1 MVGAKVAY
9 FSGDILS
16 LMDDVKIV
24 KPTIFLSN
32 IWCAVLLTKCTV
44 HFAFSLQIA
53 VPRLLNKIY
62 DKIQD
67 NVRGNLLKEWMLRSA
82 LAMKGR
88 AYREGKLN
96 NNTVWDKLIFNKVRA
111 NLGGRIRVVATGSAS
126 LNPKVGDAM
135 RSILGCV
142 VIGIQDCLCLL
153 LVISFSL

>member
-1 MVGAKVAY
+1 M
-9 FSGDILS
+9 
-16 LMDDVKIV
+16 
-24 KPTIFLSN
+24 
-32 IWCAVLLTKCTV
+32 
-44 HFAFSLQIA
+44 
-53 VPRLLNKIY
+53 PRLLNKIY

-82 LAMKGR
+82 LAMKER

-96 NNTVWDKLIFNKVRA
+96 NNTVWDKLVFNKVRA

-142 VIGIQDCLCLL
+142 VICMQDCLSLL
-153 LVISFSL
+153 LLISFSL